1 MVIFGKFVENLAMPT
16 YSQDNPFL
24 RERKKLGQTI
34 KSLRESKK
42 MTQEDLAE
50 KASSDVSYLA
60 KIENGYVNT
69 SVRYLIKIARGLKV
83 QVRDLFE
90 F

>member
-1 MVIFGKFVENLAMPT
+1 MASRYHNSEFKE
-16 YSQDNPFL
+16 
-24 RERKKLGQTI
+24 ERQQLGRAI
-34 KSLRESKK
+34 KSLRQAKK

-50 KASSDVSYLA
+50 YADINVSYLA

-69 SVRYLIKIARGLKV
+69 SIRYLIKISRGLKTK
-83 QVRDLFE
+83 VRELFD

>member
-1 MVIFGKFVENLAMPT
+1 MKT
-16 YSQDNPFL
+16 YSKDSLFPT
-24 RERKKLGQTI
+24 ERKKLGDTI
-34 KSLRESKK
+34 KKLRENKK

-50 KASSDVSYLA
+50 AADMNVSYLA

-69 SVRYLIKIARGLKV
+69 SVRNLIKIATGLKTSV
-83 QVRDLFE
+83 KNLFE

>member
-1 MVIFGKFVENLAMPT
+1 MARG
-16 YSQDNPFL
+16 YSQDNPFQ
-24 RERKKLGQTI
+24 RERKLLGQTI
-34 KSLRESKK
+34 KQIRESKK

-50 KASSDVSYLA
+50 KASSNVSYLA

-69 SVRYLIKIARGLKV
+69 SVRYLIKIARGLGVKV
-83 QVRDLFE
+83 NALFE